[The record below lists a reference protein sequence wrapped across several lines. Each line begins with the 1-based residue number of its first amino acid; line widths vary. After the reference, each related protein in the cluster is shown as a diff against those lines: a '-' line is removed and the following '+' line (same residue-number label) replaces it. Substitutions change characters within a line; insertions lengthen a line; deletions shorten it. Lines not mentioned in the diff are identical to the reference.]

1 MCKNTRISKHE
12 MVKNKTTRKTNPN
25 EIYICSMSKIVRI
38 NQSSKVQGVD
48 KRVDKLNSKTARST
62 IPPQRIKSHSPFLQ
76 SIQLQWKTKHFKPT
90 VGVKI
95 LCQTKANKN
104 LNVHLCVCV
113 CSVSVS
119 VCVVDCKRLYLNS
132 LVQNTHTP
140 PPFSERLV
148 KWSRTTLPYSA
159 SSSGDGFCVWI
170 FPLLGINAIF
180 PLPLI
185 WCLT

>member
-38 NQSSKVQGVD
+38 NQSSKVQGVGQE
-48 KRVDKLNSKTARST
+48 RVAKLSCKTARST

-119 VCVVDCKRLYLNS
+119 FCVVDCKRLYLNS

-140 PPFSERLV
+140 HPHSRNDSSNEVERHCLIV
-148 KWSRTTLPYSA
+148 RAVLGTVFVY
-159 SSSGDGFCVWI
+159 GFFLFWGLMLF
-170 FPLLGINAIF
+170 FPCHSF
-180 PLPLI
+180 DV
-185 WCLT
+185 